1 VGVEDGKVTT
11 LADPGWDFAAH
22 CAWLPDGRSL
32 LVVARGRDQ
41 ANSQLWAVSHPEG
54 EVRRVTNDLN
64 DRRLVSLTADGRVL
78 VSVAGTLSSSIWSVP
93 LRGTGRARRMS
104 RATTDGIAG
113 VALAADGRLVYTS
126 ETGNATGV
134 SSFTPR

>member
-1 VGVEDGKVTT
+1 
-11 LADPGWDFAAH
+11 
-22 CAWLPDGRSL
+22 
-32 LVVARGRDQ
+32 
-41 ANSQLWAVSHPEG
+41 
-54 EVRRVTNDLN
+54 
-64 DRRLVSLTADGRVL
+64 
-78 VSVAGTLSSSIWSVP
+78 
-93 LRGTGRARRMS
+93 MS